1 MNDPRPLPGEPLGL
15 DLVDTVYRLA
25 GTTIDLLETMAS
37 TRDWLVA
44 AGLGEPDPGDLE
56 LVRDSLLT
64 ARRALRDALE
74 RHDVTRLNDVLRH
87 GRVELA
93 VTSGLEPRRTLVAD
107 SPHWQPAVAAGSSV
121 LDLLGSSPERVRNC
135 ENPACML
142 WFYDATRNG
151 TRRWCSMATCGNR
164 MKARRHYERVKAL

>member
-1 MNDPRPLPGEPLGL
+1 MYDPRPLPGEPLGL
-15 DLVDTVYRLA
+15 DLVNTMYSPA
-25 GTTIDLLETMAS
+25 GTTIDLLATVSS

-44 AGLGEPDPGDLE
+44 AGLGEPHPSDLE

-74 RHDVTRLNDVLRH
+74 RQDVARLNEVLRH

-93 VTSGLEPRRTLVAD
+93 VTSGLESRRTLVAD
-107 SPHWQPAVAAGSSV
+107 PPHWQLAVAAGSSV
-121 LDLLGSSPERVRNC
+121 LDLLDSAPGRVRNC

-142 WFYDATRNG
+142 WFHDATRNG

-164 MKARRHYERVKAL
+164 MKARRHYERAKSV